1 MTRIPIAFLTLALS
15 TTASAQAT
23 HPGSEREAVERALDA
38 WKGRHGSSWDA
49 VLDADSRRVEFLYGG
64 SSAPSRL
71 PIEDGD
77 FVAIARESVAA
88 TVSMHGI
95 AADDLE
101 LEGVHFLPL
110 AQVGSTDKIA
120 VNFAQRVRGI
130 PVHAGSLNCLFDQRG
145 RLLSLHAQG
154 VAESSRLDLAP
165 TIAPGRAR
173 SIAITAF
180 EADEHAVATEVSDAV
195 LEITRTGGGALA
207 WRFDVGHR
215 TEGAVPHGRVYW
227 IGAHD
232 GVVLATERTV
242 HDFEVRG
249 TVRAFVTPGFAPDS
263 ASNPEVATNMRYL
276 DVTSSLGT
284 VRTDVNGN
292 FVFPSAN
299 TSLQVT
305 ARFVGNYNNVQNSA
319 GTEYSLTQTIP
330 ANQNNTLTMNPSSS
344 AQVTAQGNVFHH
356 VNQLRDFVRSVVP
369 TDSTAD
375 FVMSANVN
383 INDTCN
389 AYFDGGSTN
398 YFLPGGGCVNT
409 AYSTVVSHE
418 NGHWLN
424 VRYGT
429 GNGNDGMGE
438 GNADVWAMYLYDTPI
453 VGQDFCGA
461 SCGIRSGLNTRTF
474 CGDAAPACYG
484 EVHADGEPWMGA
496 AWKIRAR
503 LNTALG
509 NSMGDLT
516 ANTLFLA
523 WMNAFDQS
531 QIRSIIE
538 TQWVVLDDDDGDIN
552 DGSPHFAQIDGGFRD
567 QGFPGLEL
575 HPVTIEFVTAVADTE
590 AEIGPYGV
598 EASIR
603 EHFDGASITSA
614 TMYWRSNGGSFVALP
629 FLDQGNERFGQS
641 IPPVP
646 APAQVDYY
654 IVASDTLGNSERW
667 PSPTGA
673 HGFRIGTA
681 VPLVAYDFESGPEG
695 WTHGTYGDTSN
706 LTDDWE
712 HGDPTGESSLVT
724 SGGQLLTWHD
734 PSNASSGTKCFGTD
748 LGIATNGAYP
758 SNAHTWLRSPTI
770 DCSAAR
776 GTRLTFRRWL
786 SIQNGAADQARIRVN
801 GNVVWSN
808 PQLSNL
814 LEAGWS
820 TQTVDISAFADAN
833 PATEIEFELRTD
845 GSVNMGGWNVDAVT
859 LTQLGPAT
867 NACTEPT
874 AYGPGKLHSG
884 HGVAV
889 LKAIGDTSFS
899 AGGFTLRMESAVPL
913 KPTMVYSSNASA
925 TTSLL
930 GGTLLIAQPFA
941 REIAWHTDTLGDA
954 TSWYVPHAG
963 LVGTT
968 RFYQAVFRDPFH
980 PDATGIG
987 FSKALRIPFCP

>member
-1 MTRIPIAFLTLALS
+1 MTRIPIAFLTLAL
-15 TTASAQAT
+15 TTVASAQAT
-23 HPGSEREAVERALDA
+23 TPASEREAVERALED

-49 VLDADSRRVEFLYGG
+49 VLDADSGRLEFLYGG

-77 FVAIARESVAA
+77 FVAVAREAVAA
-88 TVSMHGI
+88 TSSMHGI
-95 AADDLE
+95 AVDDLE
-101 LEGVHFLPL
+101 LDGVHFLPL
-110 AQVGSTDKIA
+110 AQIGSTDKIA

-130 PVHAGSLNCLFDQRG
+130 PVHAGSLNCLFDLRG

-154 VAESSRLDLAP
+154 VVESSRLDLTP
-165 TIAPGRAR
+165 TIEPARAR
-173 SIAITAF
+173 RVAVGAF
-180 EADEHAVATEVSDAV
+180 ESDEDAVATEVSDAV
-195 LEITRTGGGALA
+195 LEVSRARGGALT
-207 WRFDVGHR
+207 WRVEVGHR

-227 IGAHD
+227 IGARD
-232 GVVLATERTV
+232 GEVHASERTV
-242 HDFEVRG
+242 HHFEVRG
-249 TVRAFVTPGFAPDS
+249 TVRALVTPGFAPDS
-263 ASNPEVATNMRYL
+263 ASNPEVATTMRYL

-284 VRTDVNGN
+284 VRTDANGN
-292 FVFPSAN
+292 FVFPTAN

-305 ARFVGNYNNVQNSA
+305 ARFTGNYNNVQNVA
-319 GTEYSLTQTIP
+319 GNEYSLTQTIP
-330 ANQNNTLTMNPSSS
+330 PNQNNTLTMNPSSN

-356 VNQLRDFVRSVVP
+356 VNLLRDFVRAIVP
-369 TDSTAD
+369 TDTKAD

-398 YFLPGGGCVNT
+398 YFLPGGSCVNT
-409 AYSTVVSHE
+409 AYSTVVTHE

-429 GNGNDGMGE
+429 GNGSDGMGE
-438 GNADVWAMYLYDTPI
+438 GNADVWAMYLYDTPV
-453 VGQDFCGA
+453 VGQDFCGVG
-461 SCGIRSGLNTRTF
+461 CGIRSGLNTRSF
-474 CGDAAPACYG
+474 CGDAAPACHG

-496 AWKIRAR
+496 AWKIRTR
-503 LNTALG
+503 LNATLG

-516 ANTLFLA
+516 ANTLFLS

-538 TQWVVLDDDDGDIN
+538 TQWVVLDDDDGNIN
-552 DGSPHFAQIDGGFRD
+552 DGSPHFAEIDGAFRE

-575 HPVTIEFVTAVADTE
+575 NPVTIEFVTVVADTE
-590 AEIGPYGV
+590 AEIGPYGID
-598 EASIR
+598 ASIL
-603 EHFDGASITSA
+603 EHFEGASIASA
-614 TMYWRSNGGSFVALP
+614 TMFWRSNGGSYTALP
-629 FLDQGNERFGQS
+629 FLDQGNQRYGQS
-641 IPPVP
+641 IPPVS

-654 IVASDTLGNSERW
+654 IVASDTLGNSVRW
-667 PSPTGA
+667 PSPTGV
-673 HGFRIGTA
+673 HGFRVGTP
-681 VPLVAYDFESGPEG
+681 VPLVTFDFESGPEG
-695 WTHGTYGDTSN
+695 WTHGTYGDTAN

-712 HGDPTGESSLVT
+712 HGDPAGESSIVT

-734 PSNASSGTKCFGTD
+734 PSNAASGSKCFGTD
-748 LGIATNGAYP
+748 LGISTNGAYP
-758 SNAHTWLRSPTI
+758 ANAHTWLRSPSI

-786 SIQNGAADQARIRVN
+786 SIQSGSADQARIRVN

-808 PQLSNL
+808 PALANL

-820 TQTVDISAFADAN
+820 VQTIDISNYADSN
-833 PATEIEFELRTD
+833 PAVQIEFELRTD
-845 GSVNMGGWNVDAVT
+845 GSVHMGGWNVDAVS
-859 LTQLGPAT
+859 LTELGPAT
-867 NACTEPT
+867 NACTAPT
-874 AYGPGKLHSG
+874 AYGPAKLHSG
-884 HGVAV
+884 NNIAV

-899 AGGFTLRMESAVPL
+899 AGGFTMRMESAVPL
-913 KPTMVYSSNASA
+913 RPTMLYSSTASA
-925 TTSLL
+925 TTSML

-941 REIAWHTDTLGDA
+941 REIAWQTDALGDA
-954 TSWYVPHAG
+954 ASVYVPHAG

-968 RFYQAVFRDPFH
+968 RFFQAVFRDPAH